1 MNKKG
6 YIRTFEAVIALVII
20 FTAIIF
26 LLPKN
31 KLPDGKAPHELENTA
46 NEILKAIQQNSDF
59 RNGVLSINAVIVNDK
74 ISSTL
79 PSFTPWTYA
88 FTICEENE
96 MDTCNNNYF
105 GKELNADGIQKDE
118 FTSTLP
124 SKDIYT
130 KSVFL
135 SKEDMTDDG
144 ILEETPENII
154 IRIYFWEK

>member
-6 YIRTFEAVIALVII
+6 YIRTLEAVIALVII

-59 RNGVLSINAVIVNDK
+59 RNGVLSITPGIVHEK

-79 PSFTPWTYA
+79 PPFTPWTYA
-88 FTICEENE
+88 FTICNEDE
-96 MDTCNNNYF
+96 MDLCNNNYF
-105 GKELNADGIQKDE
+105 GKEFNAGGILKND
-118 FTSTLP
+118 FNLP

-135 SKEDMTDDG
+135 SKEDITDDE
-144 ILEETPENII
+144 ILEENPENII

>member
-59 RNGVLSINAVIVNDK
+59 RNGVLSINPVIVNNK
-74 ISSTL
+74 IRSTL

-88 FTICEENE
+88 FTICNENQMDLCDNNHLGKDFREE
-96 MDTCNNNYF
+96 
-105 GKELNADGIQKDE
+105 GIVKDN
-118 FTSTLP
+118 FNLP

-135 SKEDMTDDG
+135 SNEDITDDA
-144 ILEETPENII
+144 ILGANNENII
-154 IRIYFWEK
+154 IRIYFWEKE